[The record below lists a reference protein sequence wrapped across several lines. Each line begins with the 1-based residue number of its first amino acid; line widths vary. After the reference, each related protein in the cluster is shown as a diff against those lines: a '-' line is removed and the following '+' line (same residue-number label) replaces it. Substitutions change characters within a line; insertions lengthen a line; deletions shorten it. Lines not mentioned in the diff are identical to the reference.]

1 MRIRGEVD
9 IPTRGTAAGRYRD
22 DNLRAEDPRRPNVE
36 VQAVF
41 TRDGRI
47 WSERLSLRIRAQLGW
62 LQAKREGVS
71 DAAPRVNRLW
81 RSEPMS
87 AERCRRVGDALE
99 RVHAVGKA
107 APHLARHPK
116 FRVPMLG
123 TAGGSHVLV
132 SELTRRLRAAWLGF
146 DACPWRRL
154 EGRKHA
160 PEEV

>member
-1 MRIRGEVD
+1 MG
-9 IPTRGTAAGRYRD
+9 
-22 DNLRAEDPRRPNVE
+22 
-36 VQAVF
+36 
-41 TRDGRI
+41 
-47 WSERLSLRIRAQLGW
+47 
-62 LQAKREGVS
+62 
-71 DAAPRVNRLW
+71 
-81 RSEPMS
+81 

-107 APHLARHPK
+107 AAHLARHPK

-132 SELTRRLRAAWLGF
+132 SELTRRLRAASLGF

-154 EGRKHA
+154 EGRKHT